1 MSWSLATTGTRPE
14 CLKEV
19 QDDPHIPERI
29 KEALQAATAA
39 FGDDVAL
46 NVVTHGH
53 IAPDASAPNDSALIE
68 IRRV

>member
-1 MSWSLATTGTRPE
+1 MSWSVAMTGTRPE
-14 CLKEV
+14 CLQKL

-39 FGDDVAL
+39 FGEHVSLSVA
-46 NVVTHGH
+46 THGH
-53 IAPDASAPNDSALIE
+53 ITQDAPGASDSALIE